1 MSRPRVAVVGAGMA
15 GARFAQQFLAHA
27 PGAEVTLYGAE
38 PRGPYNRT
46 LLVDVLTGR
55 YDPDTVA
62 LPCGPGA
69 RVRTGCEVAAVD
81 TAARTLRLAGGGS
94 AGYDRLVLA
103 TGADPVLPP
112 LRGLRAADG
121 TLKPGVHPLRTLD
134 DCHLLAEDASVAHRA
149 VVIGGGVLGVSAA
162 RALAALG
169 LPTDIVHRAPFLIER
184 HLDEGAAAALR
195 HGLLSLGVGVHP
207 GRQVRALHGADR
219 VTGAELAD
227 GPVLDTDLVVLA
239 CGARPRTGLAR
250 AAGLKAAEGIVVDD
264 QLAASE
270 PDVFA
275 IGDCAEHRGTV
286 HGLAG
291 PAWDQADVLAAR
303 LSGAAPDATYTGSR
317 PLARLTAGPLQYAAF
332 GEVHEAP
339 GTDVLRLVDAT
350 RGSYKKLVLL
360 GDRLVGGILLG
371 DLAAVGDLTR
381 AFLGDHAALPADP
394 LDLFTT
400 TEGAAG

>member
-1 MSRPRVAVVGAGMA
+1 
-15 GARFAQQFLAHA
+15 
-27 PGAEVTLYGAE
+27 
-38 PRGPYNRT
+38 
-46 LLVDVLTGR
+46 
-55 YDPDTVA
+55 
-62 LPCGPGA
+62 
-69 RVRTGCEVAAVD
+69 
-81 TAARTLRLAGGGS
+81 AARTLRLAGGGS

-134 DCHLLAEDASVAHRA
+134 DCRLLAEDATAAHRA
-149 VVIGGGVLGVSAA
+149 VVVGGGVLGVSAA
-162 RALAALG
+162 RALAVLG
-169 LPTDIVHRAPFLIER
+169 LPTDIVHRGPFLIER
-184 HLDEGAAAALR
+184 HLDEGAAAVLR
-195 HGLLSLGVGVHP
+195 HGLASLGVGVHP
-207 GRQVRALHGADR
+207 GSQVRALRGAGR

-227 GPVLDTDLVVLA
+227 GRMFEADLVVLA
-239 CGARPRTGLAR
+239 CGVRPRTGLAR
-250 AAGLKAAEGIVVDD
+250 AAGLKVAEGIVVDD

-303 LSGAAPDATYTGSR
+303 LSGASPGATYTGSR

-332 GEVHEAP
+332 GEVHEVP
-339 GTDVLRLVDAT
+339 GADVLLLVDAT

-381 AFLGDHAALPADP
+381 AFLGARPALPADP

-400 TEGAAG
+400 DLFTTTEGVAG